1 MKINIRN
8 LDLVK
13 KILEV
18 VNKELLSEPRYYT
31 KLINELRVVME
42 EFKDE

>member
-1 MKINIRN
+1 MEINIRN

-18 VNKELLSEPRYYT
+18 VNKELTSEPMYYT